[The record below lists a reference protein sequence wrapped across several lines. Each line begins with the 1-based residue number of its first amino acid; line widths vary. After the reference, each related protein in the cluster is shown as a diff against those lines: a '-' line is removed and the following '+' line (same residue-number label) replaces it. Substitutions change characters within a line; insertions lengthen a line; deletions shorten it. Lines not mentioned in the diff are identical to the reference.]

1 VCIWALDRAEPCCYE
16 GRGRSPLSGGGSGG
30 SNLREKLKALA
41 ELQKVDLEVAALRKS
56 ADIHP
61 RQIADL
67 ERELGAAR
75 SAIEAER
82 NRVLDIERQKA
93 ALEQNITDEKDKVK
107 KWEARLAE
115 QRSTR
120 EYSALA
126 REIDIAKKA
135 NLTMAEQLVELTKT
149 LGAAREA
156 IKGKELDFATKQ
168 GQLAARMNEIR
179 AKLGS
184 AEGQVKELEGRRAG
198 VAAHV
203 DANLLRRY
211 DSVKKK
217 KLPALVGVV
226 AGTCMGCNMNVPPQL
241 YNQLRT
247 GLGTDVCPSC
257 HRIIYAVE
265 ALETPAA
272 P

>member
-1 VCIWALDRAEPCCYE
+1 M
-16 GRGRSPLSGGGSGG
+16 
-30 SNLREKLKALA
+30 REKLKALA
-41 ELQKVDLEVAALRKS
+41 ELQKVDMEAATLRKA
-56 ADIHP
+56 ADVHP
-61 RQIADL
+61 RQIAEL

-82 NRVLDIERQKA
+82 NRLADIERQKLQ
-93 ALEQNITDEKDKVK
+93 LEQNIADEKDKVK

-135 NLTMAEQLVELTKT
+135 NLTMADEQVELTKT
-149 LGAAREA
+149 LAAAREA
-156 IKGKELDFATKQ
+156 VKGKEAEFSARQ
-168 GQLAARMNEIR
+168 QQLGARMGELR
-179 AKLGS
+179 SKLADAES
-184 AEGQVKELEGRRAG
+184 QVKALEGQRTGA
-198 VAAHV
+198 VANV
-203 DANLLRRY
+203 DPTLLRRY
-211 DSVKKK
+211 ETIRKK

-226 AGTCMGCNMNVPPQL
+226 AGTCQGCNMNVPPQL

-247 GLGTDVCPSC
+247 SLGTDVCPSC

-265 ALETPAA
+265 ALAEPTPK
-272 P
+272 

>member
-1 VCIWALDRAEPCCYE
+1 
-16 GRGRSPLSGGGSGG
+16 
-30 SNLREKLKALA
+30 LREKLKALA
-41 ELQKVDLEVAALRKS
+41 ELQKVDMEAAALRKA
-56 ADIHP
+56 ADVHP
-61 RQIADL
+61 RQIAEL

-82 NRVLDIERQKA
+82 NRLADIERQKLQ
-93 ALEQNITDEKDKVK
+93 LEQNIADEKDKVK

-135 NLTMAEQLVELTKT
+135 NLTMADELVELTKT

-156 IKGKELDFATKQ
+156 VKTKEAEFSARQ
-168 GQLAARMNEIR
+168 QQLGARMSELR
-179 AKLGS
+179 TKLAEAES
-184 AEGQVKELEGRRAG
+184 QVKALEGQRSG
-198 VAAHV
+198 VAANV
-203 DANLLRRY
+203 DPTLLRRY
-211 DSVKKK
+211 ETIRKK
-217 KLPALVGVV
+217 KLPALVGVL
-226 AGTCMGCNMNVPPQL
+226 AGTCQGCNMNVPPQL

-247 GLGTDVCPSC
+247 TLGTDVCPSC

-265 ALETPAA
+265 ALAEPTAK
-272 P
+272 